1 MGMSQMQPKWD
12 DEFEEAKAKLREA
25 RREEERARDALAE
38 ARLLQDREER
48 FQARAERSAVEA
60 RNKESDARRKAEDA
74 RRRIDEARRRG
85 QGRHRWEAEL
95 RRWESEGQRA
105 AQDIRRYEDEGRR
118 KERDAKAAAKEVKVR
133 AEVVTQRLA
142 VSHDWQQR
150 MKFLT
155 TMKGRSRPAEAPG
168 QPDGAD
174 TEEIFESDSVEEVE
188 VQESEDE
195 GASNGEAD
203 VEKDGPKPLEITA
216 RAAASLRAT
225 LEDMQRGPHQLLRLS
240 VDGSGSVVLYLDTA
254 RQSDHV
260 VDLEGSAVLLID
272 TPVLEGL
279 VGSRLDVSETPEGA
293 SLVLS

>member
-1 MGMSQMQPKWD
+1 MQPKWD
-12 DEFEEAKAKLREA
+12 DEFEEARARLGNA
-25 RREEERARDALAE
+25 RRDEERAREALAE

-48 FQARAERSAVEA
+48 FQARAERSATDA
-60 RNKESDARRKAEDA
+60 RAKESDARRKAEDA
-74 RRRIDEARRRG
+74 RRRIEEARRRG

-95 RRWESEGQRA
+95 RRWESEGLRVS
-105 AQDIRRYEDEGRR
+105 QDIRRYEDEARR
-118 KERDAKAAAKEVKVR
+118 KERDGKAAAKEVKVR

-155 TMKGRSRPAEAPG
+155 TMRGRARPAEAAV

-174 TEEIFESDSVEEVE
+174 TEDVVEADSAEDVE
-188 VQESEDE
+188 VQASEDE
-195 GASNGEAD
+195 GASNGEVDIEQD
-203 VEKDGPKPLEITA
+203 VPKPLEITA

-225 LEDMQRGPHQLLRLS
+225 LEDIQRGSDQLLRLS
-240 VDGSGSVVLYLDTA
+240 VDNSGSVVLYLDTA
-254 RQSDHV
+254 KQSDHI

-272 TPVLEGL
+272 SPVLEGL
-279 VGSRLDVSETPEGA
+279 VGTKLDVNETPEGA